1 MHDPIVPA
9 VGQNSKALESRRN
22 TYLWYHERQ
31 EFIQKSGLECAMVHS
46 FQNHFVLEGII
57 I

>member
-1 MHDPIVPA
+1 MHGSNVPA

-22 TYLWYHERQ
+22 RYVWHRERQ
-31 EFIQKSGLECAMVHS
+31 EFIQKSGLECATVHN
-46 FQNHFVLEGII
+46 FQNCFVLEGII